1 MPAPDRFRQDFSES
15 GRLEP
20 VHRTLI
26 PGAIRLAALAI
37 RWAVHVMY
45 VTQNKKLYIGSCL
58 LIASQV
64 IYLNC
69 A

>member
-1 MPAPDRFRQDFSES
+1 MPAPDRFRQDFSEF
-15 GRLEP
+15 GGVEP
-20 VHRTLI
+20 VRRTLI
-26 PGAIRLAALAI
+26 RGAFRLAALAI
-37 RWAVHVMY
+37 RWAVRVMY
-45 VTQNKKLYIGSCL
+45 VTLNKKLYIGSCL